1 MAYDEKVVRAA
12 RQRLEKRRRDA
23 ETSAAALRERMCGEI
38 PRLREIERELAAA
51 IPELTHAI
59 LAGDAT
65 AAVEQ
70 IREHN
75 LQLQQEMAQILRH
88 NGCDCDNFA
97 PRYTCTACS
106 DTGYVGG
113 GVCDC
118 YRRLL
123 QEEACRALSGLS
135 AMRLTDFNSMRLDYY
150 DNTIDPKLGVSPRQ
164 HMADV
169 IDYCRDYTA
178 AFDAHSDSLLLW
190 GATGIGKTHLCLAI
204 ARGVTEQGFGVVY
217 GSVQPLIRRLE
228 AERFGREQGDSENQL
243 ISCDLLVLDDLGM
256 EFDTPFSRACLY
268 DVLNARLLEGRP
280 TVVSTNLSISA
291 MKERYGDQI
300 ASRISGGFVPLR
312 CVGGDIRQLIR
323 RQSLSE

>member
-12 RQRLEKRRRDA
+12 RGRLEKRRRAA
-23 ETSAAALRERMCGEI
+23 ETAAAALRERMCEQI
-38 PRLREIERELAAA
+38 PRLREIEREKAAA

-59 LAGDAT
+59 LSGNAEGE
-65 AAVEQ
+65 VERIQ
-70 IREHN
+70 QKN
-75 LQLQQEMAQILRH
+75 LQLQQEMADILRSA
-88 NGCDCDNFA
+88 GCDCDSFE
-97 PRYTCTACS
+97 PRYTCRRCG
-106 DTGYVGG
+106 DTGYVNGG
-113 GVCDC
+113 MCDC

-123 QEEACRALSGLS
+123 QEEACNALSGLS
-135 AMRLTDFNSMRLDYY
+135 AMRLTDFASLRLDYY
-150 DNTIDPKLGVSPRQ
+150 DNAVDPKLGVSPRE
-164 HMADV
+164 HMAD
-169 IDYCRDYTA
+169 IIAYCRDYTA
-178 AFDAHSDSLLLW
+178 AFAPHSDSLLLQ

-228 AERFGREQGDSENQL
+228 AEHFGREQGDSEEQL

-268 DVLNARLLEGRP
+268 NILNARLLEGRP

-300 ASRISGGFVPLR
+300 ASRISGGFVPLL
-312 CVGGDIRQLIR
+312 CVGNDIRQIIR
-323 RQSLSE
+323 RQSLG

>member
-12 RQRLEKRRRDA
+12 RGRLEKRRRDA

-38 PRLREIERELAAA
+38 PRLREIEREKAAA

-59 LAGDAT
+59 LAGNADGE
-65 AAVEQ
+65 VERIQ
-70 IREHN
+70 QKN
-75 LQLQQEMAQILRH
+75 LELQREMADILRS
-88 NGCDCDNFA
+88 NGCDRDNFE
-97 PRYTCTACS
+97 PRYTCTKCG
-106 DTGYVGG
+106 DTGYVNGT
-113 GVCDC
+113 VCDC

-123 QEEACRALSGLS
+123 QEEACNALSGLS
-135 AMRLTDFNSMRLDYY
+135 AMRLTDFGSLRLDYY
-150 DNTIDPKLGVSPRQ
+150 DNVVDPKLGVSPRE
-164 HMADV
+164 HMRDI

-178 AFDAHSDSLLLW
+178 AFTPHSDSLLLQ

-228 AERFGREQGDSENQL
+228 AEHFGREQGDSEGQL

-256 EFDTPFSRACLY
+256 ECDTPFSRACLY
-268 DVLNARLLEGRP
+268 NVLNARLLEGRP
-280 TVVSTNLSISA
+280 TVVSTNLSIAA

-300 ASRISGGFVPLR
+300 ASRISGGFVPLL
-312 CVGGDIRQLIR
+312 CVGNDIRQIIR
-323 RQSLSE
+323 RQSLG